1 VSAPSERTRLALA
14 VLGTAVALGIAG
26 DILLRATPWG
36 LNALLC
42 TVGLVAAAA
51 WTARRRGTAV
61 SGDAPWLAATAL
73 LLGSNFAARDSTFL
87 RAFDAIGLAIV
98 FSLAALSLQGVALR
112 GRQAW
117 EYVRAAL
124 AAAVSACVGVFLL
137 VGREVAWTELPR
149 RGGGR
154 LPQARAAAVGALLA
168 LPLLLVF
175 GGLFASADAVFRNLA
190 VNLLDIDLAA
200 ATSHTFLAA
209 FLTALAAGYLW
220 GALLR
225 PAPPPPPA
233 ASEASRFT
241 LGIVPVGT
249 ALGLLDLLFLLF
261 VVIQLR
267 YLFGGAE
274 LVQGATG
281 LTYAEYA
288 RRGFFELVTASALV
302 LPILLAAEWALRHEP
317 HAAQRA
323 FRYLAGLLL
332 VLLAVVMASAL
343 RRMQLYVDEFGL
355 SEIRLY
361 SSAFMVYLAG
371 VFVWFGSTALRGR
384 PRRFAFGALVQG
396 FAVLAGL
403 HLLNPDAFIVRTNLE
418 RPAAHRPFDAAYAAS
433 LSADAVPTLLAALP
447 RLDETEQCRAARRLL
462 SRWARDGHDDW
473 RNWNLAR
480 ERARLA
486 VREHRAS
493 LRALLCAETRK

>member
-1 VSAPSERTRLALA
+1 M
-14 VLGTAVALGIAG
+14 
-26 DILLRATPWG
+26 
-36 LNALLC
+36 
-42 TVGLVAAAA
+42 
-51 WTARRRGTAV
+51 
-61 SGDAPWLAATAL
+61 
-73 LLGSNFAARDSTFL
+73 
-87 RAFDAIGLAIV
+87 
-98 FSLAALSLQGVALR
+98 
-112 GRQAW
+112 
-117 EYVRAAL
+117 
-124 AAAVSACVGVFLL
+124 
-137 VGREVAWTELPR
+137 
-149 RGGGR
+149 
-154 LPQARAAAVGALLA
+154 
-168 LPLLLVF
+168 
-175 GGLFASADAVFRNLA
+175 
-190 VNLLDIDLAA
+190 
-200 ATSHTFLAA
+200 
-209 FLTALAAGYLW
+209 
-220 GALLR
+220 
-225 PAPPPPPA
+225 
-233 ASEASRFT
+233 
-241 LGIVPVGT
+241 
-249 ALGLLDLLFLLF
+249 
-261 VVIQLR
+261 VIQLR

-302 LPILLAAEWALRHEP
+302 LPILLAAEWALRREP

-371 VFVWFGSTALRGR
+371 VFVWFGWTALRGR